1 MIDVDDNGI
10 NDCLLLDERGLKA
23 IETIS
28 GQGIWHAH
36 SHEERTTINH
46 LDFPVKLPDFNF
58 DNVNELIAIYKK
70 TSLMIFCGKSGKAL
84 NNIPIVDCKE
94 ISNLQRRNDDLVFSC
109 LNDFLSNTKISIED
123 IRKRY
128 GNTSF
133 VVVPSKDDYTAE
145 KNSFIIGNRKLL
157 VNNVGICPNCRASIE
172 LIDLNT
178 RKKQT
183 WFYNNASV
191 LTPKLFHFR
200 ATKSNLQLFK
210 GHITGFILKIW
221 QWTDTNIPDKK
232 LMRSSE
238 SKRHAS
244 SKNSTFVTN
253 TIVERVVLITF
264 NESNVHVINASLTEI
279 TQLCVP
285 FYDDYI
291 CQPDL
296 HSQENSVSVGDLDQ
310 DGSQE
315 LISYSSSFIRREDIQ
330 DWMLISN
337 ITVIRLEAEL
347 PKLYEEK

>member
-1 MIDVDDNGI
+1 
-10 NDCLLLDERGLKA
+10 
-23 IETIS
+23 
-28 GQGIWHAH
+28 
-36 SHEERTTINH
+36 
-46 LDFPVKLPDFNF
+46 
-58 DNVNELIAIYKK
+58 
-70 TSLMIFCGKSGKAL
+70 MIFCGRSGKAL
-84 NNIPIVDCKE
+84 NNIPIDNCNE
-94 ISNLQRRNDDLVFSC
+94 INNLHSRDNVLVFGCVRSDFTGNMKIT
-109 LNDFLSNTKISIED
+109 LNDVQ
-123 IRKRY
+123 KRY
-128 GNTSF
+128 GNTSY
-133 VVVPSKDDYTAE
+133 VILPIKDDFTDDDR
-145 KNSFIIGNRKLL
+145 NSFIVGNRKLL

-183 WFYNNASV
+183 WYYNNASV
-191 LTPKLFHFR
+191 LSPKLFHFR

-221 QWTDTNIPDKK
+221 QWVETNIPDRK
-232 LMRSSE
+232 LMRSE
-238 SKRHAS
+238 SKRHAYYN
-244 SKNSTFVTN
+244 SKNASFVTN
-253 TIVERVVLITF
+253 TVTERVVLITF
-264 NESNVHVINASLTEI
+264 NESNVHVINASLVEV

-296 HSQENSVSVGDLDQ
+296 HGQENSVLVGDLDQ

-315 LISYSSSFIRREDIQ
+315 LISYSSSFVKREDVQ